1 MVFSEHKFKKAVHKS
16 KYKRKKVNISVFL
29 LLFFFIFLIISF
41 TNIYNKSFKPI
52 IRKISEYKA
61 SDLSTRAISKGVSE
75 VMSENQITYS
85 ELVSV
90 HRTPEGKV
98 TSLSVNFIEANRLQ
112 SDITT
117 RINELINSED
127 RIRIYIPFGNLTG
140 IELFSGLGPM
150 IGVNLVPSGN
160 TVVDF
165 ENTFTSAGINQTRHT
180 VSLKITSKVSML
192 MPNNLSSTSET
203 VSYVPIAESII
214 TGEVPDTYTELDTSI
229 DELRDDIM
237 NLQ

>member
-1 MVFSEHKFKKAVHKS
+1 
-16 KYKRKKVNISVFL
+16 
-29 LLFFFIFLIISF
+29 
-41 TNIYNKSFKPI
+41 
-52 IRKISEYKA
+52 
-61 SDLSTRAISKGVSE
+61 
-75 VMSENQITYS
+75 MSENEITYN
-85 ELVSV
+85 ELISI

-98 TSLSVNFIEANRLQ
+98 TSLSVNFTKTNRLQ
-112 SDITT
+112 SDITA
-117 RINELINSED
+117 RINELINNEKK
-127 RIRIYIPFGNLTG
+127 IKIYIPLGNLTG

-150 IGVNLVPSGN
+150 LGVNLVPSGN

-165 ENTFTSAGINQTRHT
+165 ENTFTSTGINQTRHT
-180 VSLKITSKVSML
+180 VSLKITSKVTML
-192 MPNNLSSTSET
+192 MPNNLSSTAET